1 MVRDGDSVVLGGLIQ
16 SDNQDLNTGVPGL
29 NRIPVLGG
37 LFSYQ
42 QDLNER
48 RELFIVLRPEVINL
62 NDQNSLSY
70 TEILERFELA
80 AELFEEA
87 GI

>member
-1 MVRDGDSVVLGGLIQ
+1 M
-16 SDNQDLNTGVPGL
+16 
-29 NRIPVLGG
+29 LGG

-62 NDQNSLSY
+62 NDQTALGY

-80 AELFEEA
+80 ADLFEEA